1 MTKNWKS
8 IAEAKNA
15 ETKAK
20 IPREWLIPL
29 PPAEIRDV
37 TGYASQFLTPAEIA
51 ITESTAHELVGKL
64 AYGKY
69 SSLEVTKAFCHR
81 ATIAHQLTNCLMEI
95 FFDKAFKRAQE
106 LDDYFHEYKKISGP
120 LHGLPVSLK
129 DSVRIEG
136 EQTTIGYVGWI
147 GKNDTSESEALVTK
161 ILRNAGAVFYVKTSV
176 PSGLMSGETVNNI
189 VGYTWN
195 PKNRLLSSGGSS
207 GGEGA
212 LIAIR
217 GSPMGV
223 GSDLAG
229 SIRIPAGATGI
240 FGLKPSCGRLPYKN
254 IAQSPNGQE
263 TVGGVVGP
271 MTNSIADARLF
282 VQTILEA
289 EPWKHDPG
297 VIELKWRPLEED
309 ETREHAKRG
318 LSFAVMKHNG
328 EITPHPPILRALDIA
343 AAKLRSQGHEVIEWT
358 PPSHKIANSMLLEAL
373 SADGGAHTRR
383 NHALSGEQ
391 VLPQIAA
398 SFSTTLG
405 SLHEK
410 SMTELW
416 DLHVR
421 KLTFQDAYQ
430 TYWNSTA
437 SLTKTGRPVDALI
450 LPWAPSASYPPEK
463 FCYLGYSG
471 FVNLLDYT
479 ASVVPVGVKVDKSID
494 RKAVGYE
501 PVDALDKFVYESY
514 DPEVYHGAPIGIQI
528 VGRRLQEEK
537 VLVISE
543 VVEAALK
550 A

>member
-15 ETKAK
+15 ETNAK
-20 IPREWLIPL
+20 IPREWLIPV
-29 PPAEIRDV
+29 PHAKIRDV
-37 TGYASQFLTPAEIA
+37 TGYVSQFLTPAEIT

-81 ATIAHQLTNCLMEI
+81 AAIAHQLI
-95 FFDKAFKRAQE
+95 FFDKASKRAQE
-106 LDDYFHEYKKISGP
+106 LDDYFHEYKKTSGP

-129 DSVRIEG
+129 DNVRIEG

-254 IAQSPNGQE
+254 VAQSPNGQE

-318 LSFAVMKHNG
+318 LSFAV
-328 EITPHPPILRALDIA
+328 
-343 AAKLRSQGHEVIEWT
+343 IEWT
-358 PPSHKIANSMLLEAL
+358 PPSHKVANSMLLEAL

-421 KLTFQDAYQ
+421 KLTFQNAYQ

-437 SLTKTGRPVDALI
+437 SLTNTGRPVDALI

-494 RKAVGYE
+494 RKAVGHE

-514 DPEVYHGAPIGIQI
+514 DPEAYHGTPIGIQI

-543 VVEAALK
+543 IVEAALK